1 MSNATPLSLPERVR
15 ELARDIS
22 QAVGYDCNVG
32 DADAVTA
39 VFDRIH
45 MKWMPN
51 SLIKQN
57 FNYYYLLFFDTDHR
71 AKCQRNTRYTARV
84 LYLAAHGTAPRL

>member
-45 MKWMPN
+45 IKWTPH
-51 SLIKQN
+51 SLI
-57 FNYYYLLFFDTDHR
+57 T
-71 AKCQRNTRYTARV
+71 
-84 LYLAAHGTAPRL
+84 